1 MNRTRFIS
9 TLGPS
14 CFNRKS
20 VSEMVKFGSVSFRLN
35 TAHIEPGYVT
45 KTKKLLSGTT
55 IDGKLKPSIIV
66 DLKGPEIR
74 AKFSPGEILSIV
86 KNKTY
91 KIGDDGPADIILNPG
106 EVVSQLDEG
115 DIVLLSDGRVKMK
128 VTGRNGERLM
138 VKALNSGKIRNNA
151 RVNIP
156 DKELNLGMI
165 TERDEV
171 FLKEGIKEKVE
182 FFALSFVQ
190 SVKNVEEFR
199 EKVEEYGGNQ
209 FVISK
214 IETRT
219 GLRNADGICRAS
231 DMIMVARG
239 DLGVELPWQEISIV
253 QKGLIHKAH
262 SYGIPSI
269 VATQILESMVENEV
283 PTRAEIN
290 DISNAILDGAD
301 ILMLSEETA
310 VGKHPLQAVRVLNSV
325 TKYVES
331 KLSDYPEPEE
341 FQGNRIAYAVAKS
354 AKILSSDIRKDIVAL
369 TRSGS
374 TVKMLS
380 ALRPFGK
387 IYVLS
392 DNADLLRKL
401 YLYNNAYPLDL
412 KIKGK
417 CIEEI
422 TDEIIGSGIFPKG
435 TMLVLTSGEPY
446 FPFGGTNDVRCIV
459 VGDFIGRG
467 FATGP
472 FCAGKATY
480 GRDKKGDIFIS
491 SKPDDSIPQQ
501 SKGVLFTY
509 RPPLYKVDSL
519 VRDGKTVVSSVIFRR
534 SPNEGEFLNIDP
546 HTGIIYA

>member
-1 MNRTRFIS
+1 MNRTRFIA

-14 CFNRKS
+14 CFNEGII
-20 VSEMVKFGSVSFRLN
+20 SEMVKLSAVSFRLN
-35 TAHIEPGYVT
+35 TAHIEPGYIT
-45 KTKKLLSGTT
+45 KTKKLLRNIT
-55 IDGKLKPSIIV
+55 IDGKIKPSIIV

-74 AKFSPGEILSIV
+74 ARFNSAGDFSVI

-91 KIGDDGPADIILNPG
+91 SLGYDKSQDISLNIR
-106 EVVSQLDEG
+106 ETISQLEEG
-115 DIVLLSDGRVKMK
+115 DTILLSDGKVKMK
-128 VTGRNGERLM
+128 VAKINGDKLL